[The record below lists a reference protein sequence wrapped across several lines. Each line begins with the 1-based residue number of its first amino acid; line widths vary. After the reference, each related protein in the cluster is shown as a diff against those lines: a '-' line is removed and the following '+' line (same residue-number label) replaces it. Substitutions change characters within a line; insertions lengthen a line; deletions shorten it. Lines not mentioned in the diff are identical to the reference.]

1 MGFLIWDFANGAL
14 SHVVG
19 TILDNIPTANAVS
32 EFIRMFLAAFLAP
45 RNTRIAQWSH
55 A

>member
-1 MGFLIWDFANGAL
+1 MGFLTWDFANRAL

-19 TILDNIPTANAVS
+19 TILDNTPTANAVS
-32 EFIRMFLAAFLAP
+32 EFVRMFLAAFLAP
-45 RNTRIAQWSH
+45 RNTGIAQWSH